1 MSILLGYSNKNI
13 KDYHISSKNKNKV
26 INNLEKQLTNLG
38 IKVEKIN
45 GNGDELIWVRDI
57 FILIDNTY
65 FILNLTNNDTMN
77 RNRATEFNEVINY
90 LDKKFHI
97 EYIPKNIMVEA
108 GDIIINN
115 NDIFIGINKRTD
127 IKAIEYF
134 QNRLSNY
141 NIIPIYHT
149 ALHLDCIFTVLN
161 NNKIIYDKN
170 YIIDLSNI
178 PNYYETLNIRII
190 SNSNI
195 SCNLILVGNSILIAE
210 DNNEK
215 LIKLLEI
222 LNYNVIPIKYYNLG
236 KEGGGVRCM
245 AQWLTYFRLQK
256 TY

>member
-1 MSILLGYSNKNI
+1 M
-13 KDYHISSKNKNKV
+13 
-26 INNLEKQLTNLG
+26 
-38 IKVEKIN
+38 
-45 GNGDELIWVRDI
+45 
-57 FILIDNTY
+57 
-65 FILNLTNNDTMN
+65 
-77 RNRATEFNEVINY
+77 
-90 LDKKFHI
+90 
-97 EYIPKNIMVEA
+97 
-108 GDIIINN
+108 
-115 NDIFIGINKRTD
+115 
-127 IKAIEYF
+127 
-134 QNRLSNY
+134 
-141 NIIPIYHT
+141 
-149 ALHLDCIFTVLN
+149 HLDCIFTVLN